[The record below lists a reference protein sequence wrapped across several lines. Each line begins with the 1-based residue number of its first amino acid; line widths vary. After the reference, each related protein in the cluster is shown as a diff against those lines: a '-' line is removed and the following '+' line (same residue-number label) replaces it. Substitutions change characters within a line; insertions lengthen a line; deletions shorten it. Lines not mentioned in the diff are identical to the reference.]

1 MKRACETCAAWTK
14 NKQNNDGYCFATP
27 RDMVPKENNAE
38 TGKDCRCL
46 QWQPRERGT
55 CGDCEF
61 GCWEYCNT
69 EVNRE
74 DMEAQCEGQC
84 DWSVDWTNPDLSP
97 MPCFLDNEKRYVH
110 RTRPGC
116 GDWMPKRETTDGN

>member
-61 GCWEYCNT
+61 GRIRDGQEYGGCGKNATVFNAT
-69 EVNRE
+69 EIEGTTYITRE
-74 DMEAQCEGQC
+74 
-84 DWSVDWTNPDLSP
+84 T
-97 MPCFLDNEKRYVH
+97 
-110 RTRPGC
+110 PGC